1 MPGYW
6 PMTEAA
12 DGTRPEP
19 LLDREAARALVDA
32 GYMPLADYVAIYG
45 TEDAAQP
52 KMRSANQGKERRRAP
67 PRPRLMH
74 PKKLRRLTLRRRRAG

>member
-12 DGTRPEP
+12 GGTRPEP
-19 LLDREAARALVDA
+19 QFDRETARALVDA

-45 TEDAAQP
+45 IGHRAQP
-52 KMRSANQGKERRRAP
+52 RMKSASPGNERRRAP

-74 PKKLRRLTLRRRRAG
+74 PKQLRRLTLRKRRAG

>member
-1 MPGYW
+1 
-6 PMTEAA
+6 MTEAA

-19 LLDREAARALVDA
+19 QLDKETARALVEA

-45 TEDAAQP
+45 IGDAARP
-52 KMRSANQGKERRRAP
+52 KMRSANPGNERRRAR

-74 PKKLRRLTLRRRRAG
+74 PKKLRRLTLRRRKAG

>member
-19 LLDREAARALVDA
+19 LLDRETARALVDA

-45 TEDAAQP
+45 IGDAAQP
-52 KMRSANQGKERRRAP
+52 KMRSADRRNERRRAS

-74 PKKLRRLTLRRRRAG
+74 PRKLRRLTLRKRRAG

>member
-1 MPGYW
+1 MSGYW

-19 LLDREAARALVDA
+19 QLDKETARALVEA

-45 TEDAAQP
+45 IGDAARP
-52 KMRSANQGKERRRAP
+52 RMRSANQGNERRRAT
-67 PRPRLMH
+67 RPRLMH
-74 PKKLRRLTLRRRRAG
+74 PKRLRRLTLRRRKAG

>member
-19 LLDREAARALVDA
+19 QLDRETARALVDA

-45 TEDAAQP
+45 IGDATQP
-52 KMRSANQGKERRRAP
+52 KMRGANQGNERRQAP

-74 PKKLRRLTLRRRRAG
+74 PKRLRRLTLRRRKTG

>member
-1 MPGYW
+1 MSGYW

-19 LLDREAARALVDA
+19 QLDKETARALVEA

-45 TEDAAQP
+45 ISDAARP
-52 KMRSANQGKERRRAP
+52 KMRSANLGNERRRAR

-74 PKKLRRLTLRRRRAG
+74 PKKLRRLTLRRRKAG